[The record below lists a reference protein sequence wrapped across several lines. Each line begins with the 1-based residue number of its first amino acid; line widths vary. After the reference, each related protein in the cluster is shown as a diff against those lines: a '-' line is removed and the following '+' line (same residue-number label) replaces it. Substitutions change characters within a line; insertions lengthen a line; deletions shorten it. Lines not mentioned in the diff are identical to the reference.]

1 MQVKK
6 KKYKIQN
13 YKPMASV
20 MIKFRPSTIAGKEG
34 YLYYQVIQNRIVRQI
49 STDYKV
55 FASEW
60 DSSSERTRYPYDPER
75 ADILQ
80 SLQAHLQLDKKLLNK
95 IIASLDEKG
104 IPYIADDIVTLFRNK
119 VEEQSLFNF
128 MQSVIAQL
136 KHLDK
141 IRTSETYRATLGSF
155 IRFRRGNDV
164 SLDEIDSDLM
174 MEYEAWLKSKGI
186 SMNTVSFYMR
196 ILRATYNRA
205 VEKKL
210 TTQQYP
216 FKHVY
221 TGNEK
226 TVKRAI
232 SLMAIK
238 KIKGLDLSA
247 NLSLDWARDMF
258 LFSFYT
264 RGMSFI
270 DLAYLKKNNLKNG
283 ILSYYR
289 KKTNQQLHVRWEK
302 CMQDIIDKYSQ
313 PTTKFLMPI
322 ITDPALDERKQYE
335 NALHLMN
342 HKLKEIGSM
351 ISLQIP
357 LTSYVSRH
365 AWASIAKGKNI
376 PLSII
381 SEGMGHDSENT
392 TQIYLA
398 SLDNSVIDNANMLI
412 LKEL

>member
-1 MQVKK
+1 
-6 KKYKIQN
+6 
-13 YKPMASV
+13 MASV
-20 MIKFRPSTIAGKEG
+20 MIKFRPSTIADKEG

-60 DSSSERTRYPYDPER
+60 DSSSERTRYPLDPER
-75 ADILQ
+75 ADILLSIQ
-80 SLQAHLQLDKKLLNK
+80 THLQHDKKLLNK
-95 IIASLDEKG
+95 IIAFLDEKG
-104 IPYIADDIVTLFRNK
+104 ISYIADDVVTLFRNK
-119 VEEQSLFNF
+119 VKEQSLFNF
-128 MQSVIAQL
+128 MQSVIVQL

-155 IRFRRGNDV
+155 TRFRRGNDI

-186 SMNTVSFYMR
+186 SLNTVSFYMR

-232 SLMAIK
+232 SLKAIK

-247 NLSLDWARDMF
+247 TPSLDWTRDMF

-289 KKTNQQLHVRWEK
+289 KKTNQQLHIRWEK
-302 CMQDIIDKYSQ
+302 CMQDIIDKYSP
-313 PTTKFLMPI
+313 PTTKYLMPI
-322 ITDPALDERKQYE
+322 ITDPALDERRQYE

-342 HKLKEIGSM
+342 HKLKEIGAL
-351 ISLQIP
+351 ISLPIP

-365 AWASIAKGKNI
+365 AWASIAKGKHI
-376 PLSII
+376 PLSVI

-398 SLDNSVIDNANMLI
+398 SLDNSVIDNANKMI